1 MGFYCAR
8 ARQEVIL
15 RDIYVPVYHTELS
28 KLIRHG
34 KHAVFNGGL
43 TNYKDERH

>member
-1 MGFYCAR
+1 MDLYCAR

-15 RDIYVPVYHTELS
+15 RDIYIAVHHTELS

-34 KHAVFNGGL
+34 KHEYLMAG
-43 TNYKDERH
+43 